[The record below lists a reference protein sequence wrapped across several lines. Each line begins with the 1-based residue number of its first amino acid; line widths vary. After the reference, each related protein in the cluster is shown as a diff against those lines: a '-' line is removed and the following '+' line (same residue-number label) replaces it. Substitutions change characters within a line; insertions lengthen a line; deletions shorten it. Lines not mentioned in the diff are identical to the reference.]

1 MTIWKE
7 MLAMLYRYEDNEE
20 HREELRRLVA
30 MMPPDVASVAEA
42 EREEAQEAG
51 SEALYQL
58 GELDRMLDWAT
69 PPLTPAVKRWI
80 GFALFD
86 LERYDEALPY
96 FTRALKELD
105 FQAWARTKVN
115 ELVLCC
121 RIHVEPGTLNL
132 DHFAALHAEYES
144 LAEDAP
150 VPVELHRALAY
161 AEESGALPGTLIT
174 QARELFMDTFRE
186 WRLDKK

>member
-7 MLAMLYRYEDNEE
+7 MLAILSRYEDSEE
-20 HREELRRLVA
+20 QRDELRRLVA
-30 MMPPDVASVAEA
+30 MMPPDVMSVAEV
-42 EREEAQEAG
+42 EREDAQDVGAKT
-51 SEALYQL
+51 LYYL
-58 GELDRMLDWAT
+58 GELDRVLAWAM
-69 PPLTPAVKRWI
+69 PPLTSAVKRWI
-80 GFALFD
+80 GFTLFD